1 MEQKQTTHFGFQEVA
16 IEEKAQRV
24 AEVFHSVANRYD
36 VMNDLMSLGVH
47 RVWKRFAIELSNI
60 RPGMQ
65 ILDVASGTGDIAKLF
80 SDRLGKSGH
89 IFLTDINS
97 SMLANGRKRLINLGK
112 IGNLSYTQANAES
125 LPFPNNYFDR
135 ITIAFGLRNVTNK
148 LAALQSMY
156 RVLKP
161 GGQLLI
167 LEFSKPTPWVT
178 PIYDKYSFWILPQ
191 LGKFITGDA
200 DSYRYLVESIRKHPD
215 QNTLKELMYSVGFDH
230 CTFYNLSQG
239 IVALHKGY
247 KY

>member
-1 MEQKQTTHFGFQEVA
+1 MDQKQTTHFGFQEIA
-16 IEEKAQRV
+16 IEEKARRV

-36 VMNDLMSLGVH
+36 VMNDLMSLGIH
-47 RVWKRFAIELSNI
+47 RFWKHFAIELSNI

-97 SMLANGRKRLINLGK
+97 SMLTNGRKRLINLGK
-112 IGNLSYTQANAES
+112 IGNLSYTQANAEA

-167 LEFSKPTPWVT
+167 LEFSKPMPWVT

-191 LGKFITGDA
+191 LGKLITGDA

-215 QNTLKELMYSVGFDH
+215 QNTLKELIHSAGFDH